1 MYVTSDAFWNPEVFP
16 GCRLPGPQRAAGHF
30 HGECSAVRA
39 RPARRRSRGCGS
51 LPEQGGG
58 VVRAE
63 CAEPR
68 RNVQNFGEA
77 LGRNV
82 QNSDAMCRTALR
94 PGHDSVRRILFGSN
108 PPV

>member
-16 GCRLPGPQRAAGHF
+16 GCRLPGPQRAAGHC

-39 RPARRRSRGCGS
+39 RRRSCGCAS

-58 VVRAE
+58 GRIAE
-63 CAEPR
+63 CAEPG
-68 RNVQNFGEA
+68 RNVQNFREA

-82 QNSDAMCRTALR
+82 QNSDRMCRTALR
-94 PGHDSVRRILFGSN
+94 PRHDPVRRILLWSN